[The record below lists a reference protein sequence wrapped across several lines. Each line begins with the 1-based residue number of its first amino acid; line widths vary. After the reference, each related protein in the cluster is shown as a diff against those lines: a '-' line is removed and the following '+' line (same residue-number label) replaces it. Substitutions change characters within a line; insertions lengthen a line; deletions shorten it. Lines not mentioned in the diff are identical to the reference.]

1 MSRRDPA
8 KKCSRCKNPMRRL
21 YAKLPNSIG
30 IKRLRGESR
39 GPSAMKTVGWLCVE
53 HRHTELDEVLG

>member
-21 YAKLPNSIG
+21 YAKINKPKVGKTRST
-30 IKRLRGESR
+30 
-39 GPSAMKTVGWLCVE
+39 MKTVGWLCVE